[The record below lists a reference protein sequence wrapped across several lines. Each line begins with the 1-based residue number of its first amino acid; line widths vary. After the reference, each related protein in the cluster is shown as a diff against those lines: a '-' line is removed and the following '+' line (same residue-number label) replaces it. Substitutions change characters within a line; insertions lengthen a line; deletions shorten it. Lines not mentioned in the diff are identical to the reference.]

1 MSLPIQKS
9 VAKNF
14 VVADSKISSKTALL
28 SIQKSIAKNCIA
40 TDLEIGSD
48 GGVILDL
55 LLFFFS
61 VYIGGFLEFTLLF
74 LQFVFYLVSL
84 GFMNNII
91 GFKG

>member
-1 MSLPIQKS
+1 VSLPIQKS

-14 VVADSKISSKTALL
+14 IVADSKISSKTALL

-55 LLFFFS
+55 LLFFL
-61 VYIGGFLEFTLLF
+61 VFT
-74 LQFVFYLVSL
+74 
-84 GFMNNII
+84 
-91 GFKG
+91 

>member
-1 MSLPIQKS
+1 VSLLIQKS

-14 VVADSKISSKTALL
+14 VVADSKMSSKTTLL

-55 LLFFFS
+55 LLFFLFFTN
-61 VYIGGFLEFTLLF
+61 VVFLNLRCYFC
-74 LQFVFYLVSL
+74 SL
-84 GFMNNII
+84 SFI
-91 GFKG
+91 